1 MMTQDT
7 WRSDLLL
14 VLVTLLA
21 GLGWVFSREALL
33 GMTPIFFIGV
43 RFLCASLILAVPG
56 YSGLLRLAGEAWR
69 RALLTGAVM
78 GVAMC
83 LWILGLQHTENMG
96 IGAFLTSLG
105 VVLIPI
111 VGKLLFGAHTA
122 RSTWVAL
129 IIALAGLACLRLEDG
144 LSLSLSDICFLG
156 AAVVFSLHFNLNS
169 RFAARLPAL
178 PLTTIQLGVTGV
190 LALLLSLFIEP
201 LPTVLSG
208 AVFGW
213 LLASIVIGTC
223 MRFFIQVK
231 AQGMAPVSH
240 AAVIMT
246 LEPVW
251 TSLFGILWFAETMTS
266 IQLLGCGLIFGAL
279 LVSRWRMILRRPQ
292 AV

>member
-1 MMTQDT
+1 MMTQGS

-33 GMTPIFFIGV
+33 GMAPLFFIGV

-56 YSGLLRLAGEAWR
+56 WTGLRHLAAESWR
-69 RALLTGAVM
+69 RALLTGVVM
-78 GVAMC
+78 GLAMC
-83 LWILGLQHTENMG
+83 LWIMGLQHTENMG

-111 VGKLLFGAHTA
+111 VGKVLFGAPTA
-122 RSTWVAL
+122 RSTWVAVV
-129 IIALAGLACLRLEDG
+129 IALAGLACLRLEG
-144 LSLSLSDICFLG
+144 GFSLSLSDLYFLG

-169 RFAARLPAL
+169 RYAARLPAL
-178 PLTTIQLGVTGV
+178 PLTAIQLGVTGL
-190 LALLLSLFIEP
+190 LALALSLLLEP
-201 LPTVLSG
+201 TPEVPGS
-208 AVFGW
+208 AVIGW

-251 TSLFGILWFAETMTS
+251 TSLLGVFWFAETMTV
-266 IQLLGCGLIFGAL
+266 IQLFGCCLIFGAL
-279 LVSRWRMILRRPQ
+279 LVSRWRLLLRRP
-292 AV
+292 AIP